1 MNKRERLLHLA
12 QGGIIAALYAALTLI
27 FAPISF
33 GPVQVRIAEALSIL
47 PMFTKAAVP
56 GLFIGC
62 ILGNLLGGAVITDIV
77 FGSIATLIGA
87 FLAYLLR
94 KNRWLVPIP
103 TVISN
108 AVIIPLVLHYAYDVQ
123 IPVYLMMLHILAGE
137 FLGCYLLGEVLGDFL
152 FRHEKSFFHKEND
165 E

>member
-12 QGGIIAALYAALTLI
+12 QGGIIAAAYAALTLI

-33 GPVQVRIAEALSIL
+33 GPVQIRIAESLSIL

-62 ILGNLLGGAVITDIV
+62 ILGNLLGGAVITDVI
-77 FGSIATLIGA
+77 FGSVATLIGA
-87 FLAYLLR
+87 YLGYLLR

-108 AVIIPLVLHYAYDVQ
+108 TVIIPLVLYFGYDVQ
-123 IPVYLMMLHILAGE
+123 IPIYLMMLYIMAGE
-137 FLGCYLLGEVLGDFL
+137 FVGSFLLGEVLGDFL
-152 FRHEKSFFHKEND
+152 LRHKKSFFHKEYN

>member
-1 MNKRERLLHLA
+1 M
-12 QGGIIAALYAALTLI
+12 YAALTLI

-56 GLFIGC
+56 GLFIGY

-77 FGSIATLIGA
+77 FGSIATLIDA
-87 FLAYLLR
+87 FLGFLLR

-108 AVIIPLVLHYAYDVQ
+108 AVIIPLVLHHGYDVQ
-123 IPVYLMMLHILAGE
+123 IPLYLMMLYIPAGE
-137 FLGCYLLGEVLGDFL
+137 FLGSYLLGEVLGDFL
-152 FRHEKSFFHKEND
+152 LRHGKSFFHKEND
-165 E
+165 K